1 MTKTFRTILRCAA
14 GMLLCVHAFTATAQG
29 YAVPIG
35 GALKYDNDEV
45 WSRLVQLA
53 GGKGVRFAVFAMA
66 SATPQ
71 SARPRRL
78 PIGPDATRLRRYRI

>member
-1 MTKTFRTILRCAA
+1 
-14 GMLLCVHAFTATAQG
+14 MLLCLHAFAAAAQG

-53 GGKGVRFAVFAMA
+53 GGKGARFAVFAMA
-66 SATPQ
+66 SATPDK
-71 SARPRRL
+71 SAAS
-78 PIGPDATRLRRYRI
+78 IVDAGQRMEGTASQDKK